1 MYYKNVIYYYKIIS
15 KGCNILKIDNKEL
28 EQIFININKNK
39 TQGIEELYC
48 KYKKVVYSIAFS
60 ISKNKE
66 DSEDVVQSIFTK
78 IYEMNID
85 KLPRNN
91 YASWLYSITKNETIN
106 FLKKKKKDI
115 LIDKIYEISDNNNEL
130 NQVIDNIEFNRV
142 IKKLN
147 YKEKEA
153 ITLYYLFEFTT
164 KEISKILKEPENT
177 IKSRISRAK
186 GKLKKY
192 IKEKM

>member
-39 TQGIEELYC
+39 TQGIEELYR
-48 KYKKVVYSIAFS
+48 KYKKVVSSIAFS

-91 YASWLYSITKNETIN
+91 YASWLYSITKNEKIN
-106 FLKKKKKDI
+106 FLKKKRKDI
-115 LIDKIYEISDNNNEL
+115 
-130 NQVIDNIEFNRV
+130 
-142 IKKLN
+142 
-147 YKEKEA
+147 
-153 ITLYYLFEFTT
+153 
-164 KEISKILKEPENT
+164 
-177 IKSRISRAK
+177 
-186 GKLKKY
+186 
-192 IKEKM
+192 